1 MQTDEQV
8 EKKKEAV
15 LSVREALST
24 KKNDFRD
31 TERDDDDLNDDD
43 DDDDDDGFMFDLKM
57 RSQILKKRK
66 ELGDAAV
73 RDKPS
78 IGIILCYLLLVILFC
93 QHYSFL
99 PF

>member
-1 MQTDEQV
+1 
-8 EKKKEAV
+8 
-15 LSVREALST
+15 
-24 KKNDFRD
+24 
-31 TERDDDDLNDDD
+31 
-43 DDDDDDGFMFDLKM
+43 M

-78 IGIILCYLLLVILFC
+78 IGIILCYLLLIILFC